1 MRLCDLKYFLPP
13 LILIFTASYYIHK
26 RLLRRGAGATSVAA
40 CSTCLEGTYSNGTG
54 AQVYWRY
61 MKCFV
66 LWIMTWSWTQ
76 ILLGLDGWFSHTICI
91 HIVDQNRIVF
101 FKLANESLFAGSSML
116 HPHLMYI
123 DVVILDVLLTVYR
136 RRECRIGVFVRRV
149 SGWDVLDWT
158 RSNIGGQMC
167 NFEGTICDDQFCICV
182 LLKTISCI
190 YSSYCAQKWFACIL
204 TITFSPVTPA
214 GSTALN
220 EIVRNIIFN

>member
-1 MRLCDLKYFLPP
+1 M
-13 LILIFTASYYIHK
+13 IFTYNLHTHHRPESHCIFQTRQRVIVCK
-26 RLLRRGAGATSVAA
+26 VRP
-40 CSTCLEGTYSNGTG
+40 CST
-54 AQVYWRY
+54 
-61 MKCFV
+61 
-66 LWIMTWSWTQ
+66 
-76 ILLGLDGWFSHTICI
+76 
-91 HIVDQNRIVF
+91 
-101 FKLANESLFAGSSML
+101 
-116 HPHLMYI
+116 PHHMYI
-123 DVVILDVLLTVYR
+123 DVVILDVLLTVWR
-136 RRECRIGVFVRRV
+136 RRECHIGVFVRRV

-220 EIVRNIIFN
+220 ETVRNIIFN